1 MLLTLDSSTI
11 SNQNSDDFTIDFSS
25 PLKVLDGIHEIGLIK
40 CNLWYSFFN
49 VSDDFNNRIIRYT
62 NNTAQTRTVTIPA
75 GNYTILQLNTYISAA
90 MVANGDTASIII
102 EPNYSTLKVKITI
115 SNGYSLDLTASN
127 FNLLLGWNQGIYNFN
142 GSQEGQNQANINRDI
157 NSLLIHCDILGSSF
171 KNGLLSDILFSFVPN
186 VPPGAN
192 IELEPQHLIYL
203 PVIIPDHIRKIRMYI
218 TDQLGR
224 RVNLNQQPVT
234 YLLHLRKRVE
244 IFNPTIKNI

>member
-1 MLLTLDSSTI
+1 MLVVLDSSTI
-11 SNQNSDDFTIDFSS
+11 PNQNSDDFTIDFSS
-25 PLKVLDGIHEIGLIK
+25 PLRVIEGIHEIGLIK

-62 NNTAQTRTVTIPA
+62 NNVAQIRTVTIPS
-75 GNYTILQLNTYISAA
+75 GNYTITQLNTYLSASMIA
-90 MVANGDTASIII
+90 KGDTASIII

-127 FNLLLGWNQGIYNFN
+127 FNLLLGWNSGVYNFN
-142 GSQEGQNQANINRDI
+142 GSLDGQNPANINRDI

-171 KNGLLSDILFSFVPN
+171 KNGILSDILFSFVPN
-186 VPPGAN
+186 VPPGSN
-192 IELEPQHLIYL
+192 IEIEPQHLIYL
-203 PVIIPDHIRKIRMYI
+203 PVIIPDYITKIRMYI

-234 YLLHLRKRVE
+234 YLLHLRKRIE

>member
-1 MLLTLDSSTI
+1 MLITLDSSTI
-11 SNQNSDDFTIDFSS
+11 LNQNSDDFTIDFSS
-25 PLKVLDGIHEIGLIK
+25 PLKVIDGIHEIGLIK

-49 VSDDFNNRIIRYT
+49 VSNDYNNRVIQYT
-62 NNTAQTRTVTIPA
+62 NNTAQTRTVTFPE
-75 GNYTILQLNTYISAA
+75 GNYTINQLNDYLNASMI
-90 MVANGDTASIII
+90 NFGDTASIII

-115 SNGYSLDLTASN
+115 LNGYSLDLTTSN
-127 FNLLLGWNQGIYNFN
+127 FNLLLGWNSGIYNFN
-142 GSQEGQNQANINRDI
+142 GSLDGQNPANINRDI

-171 KNGLLSDILFSFVPN
+171 KNGVLSDILFSFVPN
-186 VPPGAN
+186 VPPGSN
-192 IELEPQHLIYL
+192 IEIEPQHLIYL
-203 PVIIPDHIRKIRMYI
+203 PLIIPDYIRKIRMYI